1 VRVAG
6 SGAAL
11 PRWRRAVLPA
21 VMTLLRLLVAYLLTR
36 GELHALVSDPS
47 VLTGRLSSAA
57 RYGLAAGLVVGALL
71 FVLPRTVA
79 AGALLLALALG
90 LFEYLWRRLD
100 LPPGHVYG
108 YALALLIVLAA
119 SDWLVTRVQ
128 RRVYSPKTP
137 P

>member
-1 VRVAG
+1 
-6 SGAAL
+6 
-11 PRWRRAVLPA
+11 
-21 VMTLLRLLVAYLLTR
+21 MTLLRLMVVYLLTR
-36 GELHALVSDPS
+36 GELRALVADPS
-47 VLTGRLSSAA
+47 VLTGRLSPGS
-57 RYGLAAGLVVGALL
+57 RYGLAAGLVVGGIL

-79 AGALLLALALG
+79 AGALVLALALG

-119 SDWLVTRVQ
+119 SDWFVSRVQ
-128 RRVYSPKTP
+128 RRVHSPKTP

>member
-1 VRVAG
+1 VRVTG
-6 SGAAL
+6 SGADL
-11 PRWRRAVLPA
+11 PPWRRSVLPA
-21 VMTLLRLLVAYLLTR
+21 VMTLLRFLVVFLLTR
-36 GELHALVSDPS
+36 AELRALVSDPS
-47 VLTGRLSSAA
+47 VLTGRLSAVT
-57 RYGLAAGLVVGALL
+57 RYGLAAGLIAGGVL
-71 FVLPRTVA
+71 FVLPRTVP

-108 YALALLIVLAA
+108 YALALLIVLAV
-119 SDWLVTRVQ
+119 SDWLVRRVQ

>member
-1 VRVAG
+1 MRVTG
-6 SGAAL
+6 SGADL

-21 VMTLLRLLVAYLLTR
+21 VMTLLRFMVVYLLTR
-36 GELHALVSDPS
+36 GELQALLSDPG
-47 VLTGRLSSAA
+47 VLSGRLSAA
-57 RYGLAAGLVVGALL
+57 TRYGLAAGLVTGGVL

-79 AGALLLALALG
+79 AGALVLALALG

-137 P
+137 E

>member
-6 SGAAL
+6 SGAEL
-11 PRWRRAVLPA
+11 PPWRRTVLPA
-21 VMTLLRLLVAYLLTR
+21 VMTLLRLLVVMLLTR
-36 GELHALVSDPS
+36 AELRALLADQG
-47 VLTGRLSSAA
+47 VLAGRMAA
-57 RYGLAAGLVVGALL
+57 ATRYGLAAGIVVGAIL

-79 AGALLLALALG
+79 AGALVLALALG

-108 YALALLIVLAA
+108 YALALLIVLAV
-119 SDWLVTRVQ
+119 SDWMVRRVQ
-128 RRVYSPKTP
+128 AKVYSPKTP